1 MQVDNLLEPIE
12 ISKDR
17 IAFLRTS
24 FKKAILG
31 IKRRVRTT
39 P

>member
-17 IAFLRTS
+17 IAFFTYH